1 MINVKLKTAAYNKGF
16 GFWETIMVMKILLTP
31 IIIVK
36 WILLVLLGAL
46 LGLLLSIGLEV
57 AGGGKIVESFPILAR
72 LSSDVPL
79 FLCGAFGG
87 LFLGKLAFGI
97 NWKATEE

>member
-1 MINVKLKTAAYNKGF
+1 
-16 GFWETIMVMKILLTP
+16 MVMRILLTP
-31 IIIVK
+31 VVIVK

-57 AGGGKIVESFPILAR
+57 AGSGRIVESFPILAR
-72 LSSDVPL
+72 LSSDVPV

-87 LFLGKLAFGI
+87 LLLGKIAFGMNI
-97 NWKATEE
+97 ER